1 MTPEFPAAWKRKFDL
16 FEIGFVFLFLP
27 VVVSTMDRPPIHL
40 GGLILLW
47 LATWFLLREQRV
59 VLGELKAEWSAF
71 RFPRA
76 PAWVALLALTGAVCS
91 AQGRWA
97 WGAIALPFQAMAFS
111 FPICLL
117 AFRYAPR
124 RFAGRGWTPVWLTPL
139 LPPLLFAGL
148 HLASGSWRVVLAA
161 FLGGWILVRLPLWA
175 SVLAHAMIGL
185 FASRGG
191 LW

>member
-1 MTPEFPAAWKRKFDL
+1 MTPELPATWKRNLDL

-27 VVVSTMDRPPIHL
+27 LVVSTMDRPPIHL

-47 LATWFLLREQRV
+47 LATWFLLREQD
-59 VLGELKAEWSAF
+59 VLLRGLKLEWASFCLPWSPIWIAF
-71 RFPRA
+71 LGA
-76 PAWVALLALTGAVCS
+76 AGALGS
-91 AQGRWA
+91 HQGRWA
-97 WGAIALPFQAMAFS
+97 SGAVTLPFQAIAFS

-124 RFAGRGWTPVWLTPL
+124 RFAGRGWAPIWLTPL

-148 HLASGSWRVVLAA
+148 HLASGSWRVCLAA
-161 FLGGWILVRLPLWA
+161 FLGGWILLRLPLWA
-175 SVLAHAMIGL
+175 SVGAHAMMGW